1 MKRLILFLLIL
12 VVGLFWDWILSGA
25 ALFVLANEPVING
38 IALFMVV
45 SPFVVGPY
53 FIYKLVMWLRLR
65 AYQRKC
71 RRAVNTNV

>member
-1 MKRLILFLLIL
+1 
-12 VVGLFWDWILSGA
+12 
-25 ALFVLANEPVING
+25 LANEPVING
-38 IALFMVV
+38 IALFIVA

-65 AYQRKC
+65 SNQRVS

>member
-1 MKRLILFLLIL
+1 MKRIILFLLIL
-12 VVGLFWDWILSGA
+12 VVGFFWDWILSGM
-25 ALFVLANEPVING
+25 ALFVLANEPVVNG
-38 IALFMVV
+38 IALFIVA

-65 AYQRKC
+65 AHKRIG